1 MTSMEFSKMFSKFCE
16 WHDGF
21 KEGVLVRE
29 TIERYMQ
36 ARREIYGVL
45 LVGQRLAIESSAVTR
60 GSLRVAHAYQIEFG
74 FPSGVVTSTTHDIST
89 SGLSALVPESPPVG
103 SVITMRLMVGGGAAI
118 VGRCQVVTITRTQDH
133 IRMGVAFRRDA
144 GRGEGEDRNCGLRRH
159 RDQAAIRA
167 AHTTI
172 ALELASA
179 RLPRR
184 P

>member
-133 IRMGVAFRRDA
+133 IRMGVAF
-144 GRGEGEDRNCGLRRH
+144 EGMPAEARERIETAVCDVIVTKLRS
-159 RDQAAIRA
+159 AL
-167 AHTTI
+167 HTRQS
-172 ALELASA
+172 LLS
-179 RLPRR
+179 
-184 P
+184 